1 MLGFLRKNQKCF
13 LLFISIII
21 ITSFIFVGINQK
33 IPKRE
38 AKKEIVLGHGMDGSS
53 IYVKEI
59 EQMVRFFTTD
69 RFDQPSMKN
78 GIVNFLNDGVIRKD
92 IIENGF
98 ATLLLENDFDRI
110 KPELEDKICQFQN
123 FSTYVHPES
132 SSISLENMYAK
143 FSPELLE
150 NLQKFRMNTEMSPL
164 IFSQVVSIY
173 QQQQKLQPELIRQ
186 FLLYEEKISKVRP
199 DPHLV
204 NKDLQLFHAYSL
216 DDWFG
221 KKFVELTCQFIHHCA
236 LEAKHRGY
244 SIPLDEVRRELQK
257 KSWDAIQSLAGKQEV
272 AIEEFSSYYYQMIHL
287 LGMQEEEVLLIWQKV
302 MLFRSL
308 LQDILQGVVFEGSGL
323 SDYFTYAKEKVSIT
337 KYEIPKSLICKN
349 IWDILQLQLYITKTS
364 PFENTLHLPT
374 EYLPITEIKT
384 KVPELIE
391 HAYEIS
397 IVEKSLQDLFQN
409 ISLQEMWKWQMN
421 HWNLLQDTFVDIGSY
436 ASDVPSDRLY
446 YLDGLDHDVR
456 TQIDEFTKKQILK
469 ADPARIKEIL
479 SNTGFDNRII
489 TLSSFGNSTVLK
501 GFTNNKEF
509 IAFLEEHAKNKLP
522 LHKIDFDQGI
532 FYQIESIIKKGDSVI
547 PFARAK
553 AEGILNY
560 LLSKELQSFSSSHPD
575 FKNKENFEEIKE
587 LVGLQKYQP
596 LFQQLEEW
604 IMANI
609 DNAIKG
615 PEMYTRYRLHP
626 WLLKQRNSLQD
637 SNQKCSI
644 STYEEQWK
652 LEKSISVVTR
662 AEAKLQQIP
671 EEIFNYST
679 NTWSSICSFNEEK
692 SGFLQIN
699 NRISPRKEEFTSFI
713 LNNQSMLFLEMKH
726 ELIRELLQNLPKIPY
741 VDEVSQ
747 NA

>member
-38 AKKEIVLGHGMDGSS
+38 VKKEIVLGHGIDGSS
-53 IYVKEI
+53 IYAKEI
-59 EQMVRFFTTD
+59 EQMVRFCITD

-78 GIVNFLNDGVIRKD
+78 GIINFLNDGVIRKD
-92 IIENGF
+92 IIENGL

-110 KPELEDKICQFQN
+110 KPELEHKICQFQK
-123 FSTYVHPES
+123 FSTYEHPENP
-132 SSISLENMYAK
+132 SISLENMYAK

-150 NLQKFRMNTEMSPL
+150 NLQKFRMNTEINPL
-164 IFSQVVSIY
+164 IFSQIVSIY

-199 DPHLV
+199 DPHLI

-221 KKFVELTCQFIHHCA
+221 KKFIELTCQFIHHCA

-244 SIPLDEVRRELQK
+244 SIPLEEVRRELQK

-272 AIEEFSSYYYQMIHL
+272 SIEEFSSYYHQMIHL

-323 SDYFTYAKEKVSIT
+323 SDYFTYAKEKISVT

-349 IWDILQLQLYITKTS
+349 IWDILELQLYITKTS

-384 KVPELIE
+384 KIPELIE

-397 IVEKSLQDLFQN
+397 IVEKSLQDLFQI

-421 HWNLLQDTFVDIGSY
+421 NWNLLQDTFVDIRSY
-436 ASDVPSDRLY
+436 VSDIPGDRLH
-446 YLDGLDHDVR
+446 YLDGLDHNVR
-456 TQIDEFTKKQILK
+456 IQIDEFTKKQILK
-469 ADPARIKEIL
+469 ADPSRIKEIL
-479 SNTGFDNRII
+479 SNTVFDNRII
-489 TLSSFGNSTVLK
+489 TLTSFGNSTVLK
-501 GFTNNKEF
+501 GFTNNEEF

-522 LHKIDFDQGI
+522 VHKIDFDQGI
-532 FYQIESIIKKGDSVI
+532 FYQIESIVKKGESIV

-553 AEGILNY
+553 EEGILNY
-560 LLSKELQSFSSSHPD
+560 LLSKELQTFHNSHPD

-587 LVGLQKYQP
+587 LVGLKKYQA

-604 IMANI
+604 ITANI
-609 DNAIKG
+609 DNPIKG
-615 PEMYTRYRLHP
+615 PEMYPRYRLHP

-637 SNQKCSI
+637 NNQIYSI
-644 STYEEQWK
+644 STYQEQWK
-652 LEKSISVVTR
+652 LEKSISIVTR
-662 AEAKLQQIP
+662 SEAKLQQIP

-679 NTWSSICSFNEEK
+679 NAWSPICSFNEEK
-692 SGFLQIN
+692 LGFLQIN
-699 NRISPRKEEFTSFI
+699 NRISPKKEEFTSFI

-726 ELIRELLQNLPKIPY
+726 ELTKELLQNFPKIPY
-741 VDEVSQ
+741 VEEVSQ